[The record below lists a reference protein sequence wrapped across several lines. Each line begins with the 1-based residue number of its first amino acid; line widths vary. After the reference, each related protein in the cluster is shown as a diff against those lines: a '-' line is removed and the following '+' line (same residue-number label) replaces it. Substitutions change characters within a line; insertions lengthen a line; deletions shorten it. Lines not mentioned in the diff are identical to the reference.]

1 MKKNAVIC
9 SNLKIMLKVEIIG
22 NLGADAT
29 SRANDKG
36 KYLTFDIAHTDYYR
50 DANGERVER
59 TDWVSCSYNGG
70 ERVAEYLKK
79 GVKVFAR
86 GRLSVRT
93 YRSNSGE
100 WRAGLQCFVD
110 ELVLCGTKTD
120 NNNGD
125 APF

>member
-1 MKKNAVIC
+1 
-9 SNLKIMLKVEIIG
+9 MLKVEIIG
-22 NLGADAT
+22 NLGADAI

-36 KYLTFDIAHTDYYR
+36 KYLTFDIAHTDYFR

-79 GVKVFAR
+79 GAKVFAR

-110 ELVLCGTKTD
+110 DLVLCGTKNTE
-120 NNNGD
+120 NNGD